1 MTTAAAA
8 VATSPHLFWITSRA
22 AGTVALVLASISVG
36 AGLMMGTRLVRGTRA
51 GDLRALHEVL
61 SLATLVALAVHGL
74 SLLGDSFLH
83 PAPADLLIPFVT
95 PYHRWWSALGIWASW
110 ALVALGLGYYA
121 RGLVGHARWRTA
133 HRFTALAW
141 AMGVAHSLGMGT
153 DAGTT
158 WFLVLTALAVV
169 PPALLLVLR
178 LGGLQRPMAPAGATA
193 PGGAR
198 PVPVADPQPQPPSPA
213 AARAPARLF

>member
-1 MTTAAAA
+1 MTAAAAA

-22 AGTVALVLASISVG
+22 AGTVALVLASVSVG
-36 AGLMMGTRLVRGTRA
+36 AGILMGTRLVRGTRA

-83 PAPADLLIPFVT
+83 PAPADVLIPFVS
-95 PYHRWWSALGIWASW
+95 PYHRWWSALGLWASW

-121 RGLVGHARWRTA
+121 RGLIGHARWRTA

-158 WFLVLTALAVV
+158 WFLALTALAVV
-169 PPALLLVLR
+169 PPALLLLLR
-178 LGGLQRPMAPAGATA
+178 LGGLQRATAPAGPSAR
-193 PGGAR
+193 GGAG
-198 PVPVADPQPQPPSPA
+198 PAAVDPQPQPPAPA